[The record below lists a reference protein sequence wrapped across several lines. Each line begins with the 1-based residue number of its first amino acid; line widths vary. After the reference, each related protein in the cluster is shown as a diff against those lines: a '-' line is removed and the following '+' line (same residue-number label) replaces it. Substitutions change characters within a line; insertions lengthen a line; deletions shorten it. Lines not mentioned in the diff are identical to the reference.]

1 MILRMLPLA
10 AALLLAAHAQSSGT
24 LQPPKPD
31 LPYLK
36 HADNLL
42 PTETVQ
48 AQEEKKKDESVFV
61 IAGESSS
68 AKTPLALPIFLF
80 QSEKIPVDSLQLF
93 RLDVKN
99 GHREITMGKKGPEAI
114 RLQVTPL
121 AGKLYRIEVYNE
133 LDAGEYSLS
142 PNNSNVA
149 FCFEVIN

>member
-42 PTETVQ
+42 PTEAVQ

-80 QSEKIPVDSLQLF
+80 QADKIAVESLQLYH
-93 RLDVKN
+93 LDVKN
-99 GHREITMGKKGPEAI
+99 GHREITLGKKGPEAI

-121 AGKLYRIEVYNE
+121 NGKLYRIEVYNDLE
-133 LDAGEYSLS
+133 PGEYSLS
-142 PNNSNVA
+142 PNNSNTA
-149 FCFEVIN
+149 FCFEVF